1 MLWAD
6 PGRAWGQGRGRGR
19 GRGRETPPRRSMCPG
34 HLAPCLT
41 QREEL
46 PDAEKYE
53 ISKFHFSDLPLTELE
68 LVKCGIR
75 MYYEL
80 RVVDK
85 FHIPQEV
92 RARQA
97 TSVPLRPL
105 GSHC

>member
-1 MLWAD
+1 M
-6 PGRAWGQGRGRGR
+6 R
-19 GRGRETPPRRSMCPG
+19 PG
-34 HLAPCLT
+34 HPAPWPP
-41 QREEL
+41 QRGEL
-46 PDAEKYE
+46 PGAAKYE